1 MISTNL
7 EVIWEMSVEAA
18 EYTAMDVEK
27 YRREFINRV
36 VQARGKMKQREV
48 AETGQSHLALY
59 WFEVYEQGFEERVV
73 PSGALEFAFHG
84 AL

>member
-1 MISTNL
+1 VILGGVDGSTATGNG
-7 EVIWEMSVEAA
+7 
-18 EYTAMDVEK
+18 T
-27 YRREFINRV
+27 
-36 VQARGKMKQREV
+36 VQPA
-48 AETGQSHLALY
+48 GQSHLALY